1 MGVDHLRIATGV
13 AVIVVV
19 VTAALLY
26 WGRSGEERENAAENR
41 AETNGDGEWVV
52 LLHGIFRGPRSMAKI
67 EKALVESGYRVL
79 NFGYPST
86 RESIEDIA
94 ELLHQE
100 VQRLPRGNGRVH
112 FVTHSLGGI
121 VVRYYLAHYSC
132 PYAGRIVMI
141 APPNRGSTLA
151 SYLAKWMPYRWMFGK
166 AGQQVAESPDSY
178 PLLLPPPRAEF
189 GVIAG
194 GLGGEVGI
202 NPLIPGDNDGTVK
215 VDETKLPGMKDFIL
229 IKGQHSTL
237 LAQRP
242 VAENVLFFLAEGTF
256 KHNR

>member
-1 MGVDHLRIATGV
+1 MYNLRIATGV
-13 AVIVVV
+13 AVIVVIV
-19 VTAALLY
+19 AAALLY
-26 WGRSGEERENAAENR
+26 RGRSGEEKENAAANR
-41 AETNGDGEWVV
+41 TETNGDGEWVV

-67 EKALVESGYRVL
+67 EKALVKSGYRVL

-100 VQRLPRGNGRVH
+100 VQKLPRGNGRVH

-121 VVRYYLAHYSC
+121 VVRYYLARYSC
-132 PYAGRIVMI
+132 PFVGRIVMI

-151 SYLAKWMPYRWMFGK
+151 SYLARWMPYRWVFGK
-166 AGQQVAESPDSY
+166 AGQQVAGAPDSY

-194 GLGGEVGI
+194 GLGNEVGI
-202 NPLIPGDNDGTVK
+202 NPFIPGDNDGTVK
-215 VDETKLPGMKDFIL
+215 VEETRLPGMKDFIL
-229 IKGQHSTL
+229 LKGQHSTL
-237 LAQRP
+237 LSQRA
-242 VAENVLFFLAEGTF
+242 VAENVLAFLAEGNF
-256 KHNR
+256 LHEK

>member
-1 MGVDHLRIATGV
+1 MGAYQIRV
-13 AVIVVV
+13 AFGAAAIIILVA
-19 VTAALLY
+19 AALLY
-26 WGRSGEERENAAENR
+26 RGRPGGEKGSAAARR

-67 EKALVESGYRVL
+67 EKALVKGGYRVL

-86 RESIEDIA
+86 RESVEDIA
-94 ELLHQE
+94 ELLHGE
-100 VQRLPRGNGRVH
+100 VQKLPRGNGRVH

-132 PYAGRIVMI
+132 SGLGRVVMI
-141 APPNRGSTLA
+141 APPNKGSTLA
-151 SYLAKWMPYRWMFGK
+151 SYLARWMPYRWVFGK

-194 GLGGEVGI
+194 GLGGEIGI

-215 VDETKLPGMKDFIL
+215 VEETKLPGMKDFIL

-237 LAQRP
+237 LSQRP
-242 VAENVLFFLAEGTF
+242 VSENVLSFLSDGKF
-256 KHNR
+256 LHR